1 MWRPAADRL
10 ARLGCRGCRAVSGVP
25 RIGQLLTV
33 RQVVDAHAQHSH
45 RYRPPDYGASWNTL
59 GKLVRQQA
67 AERRALRAQPKLLE
81 PLALATERALPD
93 FDEGR
98 LAIIVNGLANLRTS
112 SGWRA
117 GDALWAGLATHCTRC
132 VSTMRVQ
139 ELANTAHGFA
149 KVERREPA
157 LFDAIAA
164 QSAPRLG
171 GFTEQVRCTAHS
183 TVHYMAHRMVHCMV
197 HRMARRMARRMAHR
211 IVQSVAHSVR
221 VRVRGRGRGRGRGR
235 VRVGVRVRVRLTPS
249 CLPLP

>member
-1 MWRPAADRL
+1 MWLRRSTAADRL
-10 ARLGCRGCRAVSGVP
+10 ARLGCRGCRSVSGVP
-25 RIGQLLTV
+25 PIGQLLTV
-33 RQVVDAHAQHSH
+33 RQVVDAHAKHSD
-45 RYRPPDYGASWNTL
+45 RYKPPDYGASWNTL

-67 AERRALRAQPKLLE
+67 AERRALRAEPTLLE
-81 PLALATERALPD
+81 PLALATERALPG

-132 VSTMRVQ
+132 VPTMRVQ

-164 QSAPRLG
+164 QAAPRLG
-171 GFTEQVRCTAHS
+171 GFTEQVRCTLRCTCCSALHRTAHCAAAHCSALHS
-183 TVHYMAHRMVHCMV
+183 TIHGALHGAIHGALHRAC
-197 HRMARRMARRMAHR
+197 
-211 IVQSVAHSVR
+211 HSAPCT
-221 VRVRGRGRGRGRGR
+221 
-235 VRVGVRVRVRLTPS
+235 LS
-249 CLPLP
+249 SQCAQ

>member
-1 MWRPAADRL
+1 MWLRRSTAADRL
-10 ARLGCRGCRAVSGVP
+10 ARLGCRGCRSVSGVP

-33 RQVVDAHAQHSH
+33 RQVVDAHAKHSD

-67 AERRALRAQPKLLE
+67 AERRALRAEPTLLE
-81 PLALATERALPD
+81 PLALATERALPG

-132 VSTMRVQ
+132 VPTMRVQ

-164 QSAPRLG
+164 QAAPRLG
-171 GFTEQVRCTAHS
+171 GFTEQVRCTLRCTCCSALHRTAHCAAAHCSALHS
-183 TVHYMAHRMVHCMV
+183 TIHGALHGAIHGALHRAC
-197 HRMARRMARRMAHR
+197 
-211 IVQSVAHSVR
+211 HSAPCT
-221 VRVRGRGRGRGRGR
+221 
-235 VRVGVRVRVRLTPS
+235 LS
-249 CLPLP
+249 SQCAQ

>member
-1 MWRPAADRL
+1 MISPPARAFARARAAMWLRRSTAADRL
-10 ARLGCRGCRAVSGVP
+10 ARLGCRGCRSVSGVP

-33 RQVVDAHAQHSH
+33 RQVVDAHAKHSD

-67 AERRALRAQPKLLE
+67 AERRALRAEPTLLE
-81 PLALATERALPD
+81 PLALATERALPG

-132 VSTMRVQ
+132 VPTMRVQ

-164 QSAPRLG
+164 QAAPRLG
-171 GFTEQVRCTAHS
+171 GFTEQVRCTLRC
-183 TVHYMAHRMVHCMV
+183 TLRWRVHCIALQCNPWCT
-197 HRMARRMARRMAHR
+197 ARC
-211 IVQSVAHSVR
+211 
-221 VRVRGRGRGRGRGR
+221 
-235 VRVGVRVRVRLTPS
+235 TPWCTAWYAPWRTAS
-249 CLPLP
+249 CLP